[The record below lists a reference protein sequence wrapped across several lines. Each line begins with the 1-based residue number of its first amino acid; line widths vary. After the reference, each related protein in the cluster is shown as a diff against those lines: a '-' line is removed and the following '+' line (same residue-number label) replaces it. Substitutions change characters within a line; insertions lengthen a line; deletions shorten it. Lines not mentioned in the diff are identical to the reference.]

1 MLNIFASIA
10 RELIET
16 FFVNYLFVFLYV
28 IIIVFIRMQYEKY
41 NELQSGVHNW
51 QNKSL
56 KEITE
61 SIVLVGLVTGFAGSF
76 VIIAAGITIDSEA
89 VKYLFI
95 IMFVLLIFNIRFVCF
110 AFPAGILAIISLV
123 FGYPKVDVASVLGL
137 AAIMHLI
144 ESILIFMNKG
154 KDSIPVFIKHKG
166 EIAGAYLIRK
176 FWPVPVVF
184 MTFVMQNAVNGGS
197 TLIPNGWGTLF
208 GPQSME
214 AGALALGLDCVVAVL
229 CYSDLAVTKHP
240 EQKSRQAAFL
250 IFSYSLIL
258 FAIALVSTVVP
269 WLRYVGAVFCIAG
282 RESITI
288 YGRYVEKT
296 GIPLFA
302 QTRRGLKVMD
312 ILPKS
317 HAELMGMQ
325 RGDTILNVN
334 GKDIQTEEG
343 VIEALK
349 DYPVFAWIQVIGWD
363 GKDKTYEYKC
373 YPEGFNNLGIVP
385 VPREREVTYNTDNFE
400 HMSILKNIVSR
411 FRNMNRV

>member
-1 MLNIFASIA
+1 MLNILASIA

-16 FFVNYLFVFLYV
+16 FFANYFFVFLYV
-28 IIIVFIRMQYEKY
+28 ILIVFIRMQHEKY
-41 NELQSGVHNW
+41 NEFQSGVPNW

-61 SIVLVGLVTGFAGSF
+61 SIILVGLAAGFAGSF
-76 VIIAAGITIDSEA
+76 VIIAAGITIDPEA

-95 IMFVLLIFNIRFVCF
+95 IMFILLILNIRFVCF
-110 AFPAGILAIISLV
+110 AYPVGILAITSLL
-123 FGYPKVDVASVLGL
+123 FNYPKVDVASVLGL

-144 ESILIFMNKG
+144 ESILIFINRG

-166 EIAGAYLIRK
+166 EIAGAWLIRK

-184 MTFVMQNAVNGGS
+184 LTFVMQNAVNG
-197 TLIPNGWGTLF
+197 TMLIPRGWGTLF
-208 GPQSME
+208 GPKSMG

-229 CYSDLAVTKHP
+229 CYSDLAITKHP
-240 EQKSRQAAFL
+240 QQKSKQTAFL
-250 IFSYSLIL
+250 IFSYSLTL
-258 FAIALVSTVVP
+258 FTIALISTAVP
-269 WLRYVGAVFCIAG
+269 WLRYLGAVFCVAG
-282 RESITI
+282 REAITI
-288 YGRYVEKT
+288 YGRNMEKN
-296 GIPLFA
+296 GMPLFA
-302 QTRRGLKVMD
+302 QVRRGLKVMD

-334 GKDIQTEEG
+334 GKDIQTEDG
-343 VIEALK
+343 LNEALK
-349 DYPVFAWIQVIGWD
+349 DYPVFAWIQVAGWD

-373 YPEGFNNLGIVP
+373 YPDGFNTLGVIP
-385 VPREREVTYNTDNFE
+385 VPRENEVTYNTDDFE

>member
-1 MLNIFASIA
+1 MLNIIAAIA

-28 IIIVFIRMQYEKY
+28 IIIVSIRMQYEKY
-41 NELQSGVHNW
+41 NELQSGIHNW

-61 SIVLVGLVTGFAGSF
+61 SIILVGLVTGFAGSF
-76 VIIAAGITIDSEA
+76 VIIAAGITIDPEA
-89 VKYLFI
+89 LKYLFI
-95 IMFVLLIFNIRFVCF
+95 IMFVLLIFNIRFICF
-110 AFPAGILAIISLV
+110 AYPAGILAVISLL
-123 FGYPKVDVASVLGL
+123 FSYPKVDVASVLGL

-144 ESILIFMNKG
+144 ESILIFLNKG

-184 MTFVMQNAVNGGS
+184 LTFVMQNAADGAA
-197 TLIPNGWGTLF
+197 LIPNGWGTLF
-208 GPQSME
+208 RPQSLT

-229 CYSDLAVTKHP
+229 CYSDLAITKHP
-240 EQKSRQAAFL
+240 EQKSKQAAFL

-258 FAIALVSTVVP
+258 FAIALISTTVP
-269 WLRYVGAVFCIAG
+269 WLRYAGAVFCIAG
-282 RESITI
+282 REAITI

-296 GIPLFA
+296 GTPLFA

-334 GKDIQTEEG
+334 GKDVQTEEG
-343 VIEALK
+343 LIEALK
-349 DYPVFAWIQVIGWD
+349 DYPVFAWIQVTGWD
-363 GKDKTYEYKC
+363 GNEKTYEYKC
-373 YPEGFNNLGIVP
+373 YPEGFNTLGVVP
-385 VPREREVTYNTDNFE
+385 VPREKEVTYNTDNFE
-400 HMSILKNIVSR
+400 HMSILKNIVAR
-411 FRNMNRV
+411 FKNMNSF

>member
-1 MLNIFASIA
+1 MLNIIASIA
-10 RELIET
+10 RKLIET

-41 NELQSGVHNW
+41 NELQSGVNHW
-51 QNKSL
+51 QSKSL
-56 KEITE
+56 REITE
-61 SIVLVGLVTGFAGSF
+61 GIILTGLTTGFAGSF
-76 VIIAAGITIDSEA
+76 VIIAAGITIDPEA

-95 IMFVLLIFNIRFVCF
+95 IMFILLVFNIRFVCF
-110 AFPAGILAIISLV
+110 AYPAGILAAASLLL
-123 FGYPKVDVASVLGL
+123 GYPKVDVASVLGL

-144 ESILIFMNKG
+144 ESILIYINKG

-166 EIAGAYLIRK
+166 EIAGAWLIRK

-184 MTFVMQNAVNGGS
+184 LTFAAQNAAGGT
-197 TLIPNGWGTLF
+197 TLIPDGWGTLF
-208 GPQSME
+208 STQSLGT
-214 AGALALGLDCVVAVL
+214 GALAMGLDCVVAVL
-229 CYSDLAVTKHP
+229 CYSDLAITKHP

-258 FAIALVSTVVP
+258 FAIALVSTVIP
-269 WLRYVGAVFCIAG
+269 WLRYPGAVFCMVG
-282 RESITI
+282 REAITI
-288 YGRYVEKT
+288 YGRYTEKN
-296 GIPLFA
+296 GKPLFA
-302 QTRRGLKVMD
+302 QSRRGLKVMD

-343 VIEALK
+343 LVEALK
-349 DYPVFAWIQVIGWD
+349 DYPVFSWIQVIGWD
-363 GKDKTYEYKC
+363 GKEKTYEYRC
-373 YPEGFNNLGIVP
+373 YPEGFNTLGVVP
-385 VPREREVTYNTDNFE
+385 VPREREVTYNTDKFE
-400 HMSILKNIVSR
+400 HLSILKNIVSR

>member
-1 MLNIFASIA
+1 MLNIIASIA

-16 FFVNYLFVFLYV
+16 FFVNYLFLFLYV

-41 NELQSGVHNW
+41 NEFQSGVHNW

-61 SIVLVGLVTGFAGSF
+61 GIVFVGLVTGFAGSF
-76 VIIAAGITIDSEA
+76 LIIAAGITIEAEA
-89 VKYLFI
+89 VRYLFI
-95 IMFVLLIFNIRFVCF
+95 IMFVLLLFNIRFVCF
-110 AFPAGILAIISLV
+110 AYPAGILAIVSLL
-123 FGYPKVDVASVLGL
+123 FNYPKVDVASVLGL

-144 ESILIFMNKG
+144 ESILIFFNKG
-154 KDSIPVFIKHKG
+154 RDSIPVFIKHKG
-166 EIAGAYLIRK
+166 EIAGAWLIRK

-184 MTFVMQNAVNGGS
+184 LTFAAQNAENGNA
-197 TLIPNGWGTLF
+197 LIPNGWGTLF
-208 GPQSME
+208 GL
-214 AGALALGLDCVVAVL
+214 AGTGALALGLDCIVAVL
-229 CYSDLAVTKHP
+229 CYSDLAITKHP

-258 FAIALVSTVVP
+258 FAVALFSTTVP
-269 WLRYVGAVFCIAG
+269 WLRYAGAVFCIAG
-282 RESITI
+282 REGITI
-288 YGRYVEKT
+288 YGRHVEKK
-296 GIPLFA
+296 GKPLFA

-312 ILPKS
+312 ILSKS

-343 VIEALK
+343 LTEALRE
-349 DYPVFAWIQVIGWD
+349 YPVFAWIQVIGWD

-385 VPREREVTYNTDNFE
+385 VPREKEVTYNTDNFE
-400 HMSILKNIVSR
+400 HLSILKNIVSR